1 MSSKIGSKKMM
12 TISIILSSLYFLG
25 RLINFFFALITTI
38 TLALKMNNETL
49 ESLYHIIMKDTT
61 AMEKRIFGKYF
72 RKRYWFMLKVNMEL
86 SK

>member
-1 MSSKIGSKKMM
+1 MM